1 MEFRFHFA
9 RTLQAVGVLLEY
21 EKSRRM
27 SYMRLLKLL
36 YIADRELLGETGRPL
51 TGDRALAMK
60 RGPVP
65 RRVRDLILGQA
76 PAAGQWDNFV
86 HTDRYEVELVA
97 DPGRGEL
104 SKGEVAKL
112 LDVSKRYRDMDEW
125 QLSEETHTFAE
136 WKKHFPGGDQSA
148 DIPWQD
154 VLVALGRGDWVEAVA
169 ADEADRQFFD
179 SVFGGEPCKQ
189 ASPS

>member
-1 MEFRFHFA
+1 MVFRFHFTRA
-9 RTLQAVGVLLEY
+9 LQAVGVLLEY
-21 EKSRRM
+21 EKGRRM

-36 YIADRELLGETGRPL
+36 YIADRELLGETGRPI
-51 TGDRALAMK
+51 TGDHAVAMK
-60 RGPVP
+60 RGPVL
-65 RRVRDLILGQA
+65 RRVHDLIRGQA

-112 LDVSKRYRDMDEW
+112 LEVSNRYRDLDEW
-125 QLSEETHTFAE
+125 QLSEETHTFDE

-148 DIPWQD
+148 DIPWED
-154 VLVALGRGDWVEAVA
+154 VLVALGRGDWIEAIA

-179 SVFGGEPCKQ
+179 QVFGGPPCKQ